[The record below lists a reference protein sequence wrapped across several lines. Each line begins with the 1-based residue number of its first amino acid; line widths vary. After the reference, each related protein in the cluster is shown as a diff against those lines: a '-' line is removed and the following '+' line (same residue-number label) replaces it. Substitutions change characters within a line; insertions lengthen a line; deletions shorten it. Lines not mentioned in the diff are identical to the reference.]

1 MRSTGARHS
10 VDVMGDTLRT
20 GEQLGHGQSLENGA
34 YRLVLQPD
42 GNLVLEESGA
52 AVWAS
57 GTDGSGVTKAVLQ
70 PDGNFVLYSD
80 DGNAH
85 WASQT
90 GGRDADRLTLQADR
104 NVVLYGKD
112 GAALWSSGT
121 NVGGGERTHTVEP
134 GETLWVIAERY
145 YGDGRRFHEIA
156 EASGIADAD
165 VVNVGQVLNIP
176 K

>member
-1 MRSTGARHS
+1 MRNVDDRHS

-20 GEQLGHGQSLENGA
+20 GEQLGLGQSLENGA
-34 YRLVLQPD
+34 YRLVLQQD
-42 GNLVLEESGA
+42 GNLVLEESGSP
-52 AVWAS
+52 VWAA
-57 GTDGSGVTKAVLQ
+57 GTDGTGVTKAVLQ

-80 DGNAH
+80 DGTAH

-90 GGRDADRLTLQADR
+90 SGKDAERLTLQADR

-112 GAALWSSGT
+112 GAALWASET
-121 NVGGGERTHTVEP
+121 DIHGGRRTHTVEP

-145 YGDGRRFHEIA
+145 YGDGNRFHEIA

-165 VVNVGQVLNIP
+165 RVNVGQVLNIP
-176 K
+176 E

>member
-1 MRSTGARHS
+1 
-10 VDVMGDTLRT
+10 MGDTLRT
-20 GEQLGHGQSLENGA
+20 GEQLGLGQSLDNGA
-34 YRLVLQPD
+34 YRLVLQQD
-42 GNLVLEESGA
+42 GNLVLEESGSP
-52 AVWAS
+52 VWAS
-57 GTDGSGVTKAVLQ
+57 GTDGHGVTKAVLQ

-80 DGNAH
+80 DGQAR

-90 GGRDADRLTLQADR
+90 DGKAADRLTLQADR

-121 NVGGGERTHTVEP
+121 NRESGGRTHTVAP

-145 YGDGRRFHEIA
+145 YGDGNRFHEIA

-176 K
+176 R